1 MTETHRDTYESPIV
15 RVAAALIVVVPLAL
29 LVVGTYWIGTWT
41 GGVVGGISSVA
52 LETAF
57 LAVLYLRR
65 RSRS

>member
-1 MTETHRDTYESPIV
+1 MTGTHRDTYDSPIV

-41 GGVVGGISSVA
+41 GGVVGGITSVA
-52 LETAF
+52 LEAAF